1 MTSQNKYEH
10 LSKYMISLDF
20 ETCFVTWKVFTYLL
34 SCGISVIVKN
44 LIARRLKVGKYG
56 LYFIHYW
63 PKCHSALLSLV
74 LVEYSFICTRFILH
88 SRIMQHRLL
97 AAWFFSILIIDL
109 LSLLNS
115 LMNVS
120 LWRAIISGMLKQSQL
135 AIHPQQNNKVKP
147 SIAMPSKQIE
157 KEQVDGL
164 LTNSTVKPNDP
175 HQSDNTRSFSTDPP
189 ISSLSIS
196 QLKQPSIL
204 ANPSIS
210 DGYKKEKK
218 VIDYE
223 RTYMQILLSSP
234 IFNTTCRSMKVS
246 SAMESSLVCRLS
258 FILQYSRLAIFHI
271 LIVLSQKMPLFFV
284 TLNTITQIAYV
295 AVVSF
300 LFWRYRHYRN
310 PLIFLLEINQS
321 LFMSFIFS
329 IILCSQPM
337 PSSLSQKICIYL
349 IFAICAS
356 EYLLIIIFLSNISI
370 NFIKTNLCN
379 RSKNKSKE
387 ELHNFLRFTS
397 SEDYPCPSALTN
409 AKSISD
415 PIKPIP
421 VNMLSSHIRIIT
433 SNIALNKIQM
443 RDSYKMLAYHRSDKL
458 PSVKNKKAEIKD
470 KKVERVFFMPKN

>member
-1 MTSQNKYEH
+1 
-10 LSKYMISLDF
+10 
-20 ETCFVTWKVFTYLL
+20 
-34 SCGISVIVKN
+34 
-44 LIARRLKVGKYG
+44 
-56 LYFIHYW
+56 
-63 PKCHSALLSLV
+63 
-74 LVEYSFICTRFILH
+74 
-88 SRIMQHRLL
+88 
-97 AAWFFSILIIDL
+97 
-109 LSLLNS
+109 
-115 LMNVS
+115 MNVS
-120 LWRAIISGMLKQSQL
+120 LWRAIISRMLKQSQL

-147 SIAMPSKQIE
+147 LIAMPSKQIE

-164 LTNSTVKPNDP
+164 STNSTVKPNDL
-175 HQSDNTRSFSTDPP
+175 HQSDNTRSISTDRP
-189 ISSLSIS
+189 ISPVPIS
-196 QLKQPSIL
+196 PLKRPSIL
-204 ANPSIS
+204 TNSSIA
-210 DGYKKEKK
+210 DGYKQKK
-218 VIDYE
+218 NRVLDYE

-300 LFWRYRHYRN
+300 LYWRYRHYRN

-337 PSSLSQKICIYL
+337 PSSISQKICIYL

-356 EYLLIIIFLSNISI
+356 EYLLILIFLSTITI

-379 RSKNKSKE
+379 RSKNQPQGQ
-387 ELHNFLRFTS
+387 LHNFLRFTS

-470 KKVERVFFMPKN
+470 KKVEEEEVVNYSNDASILVQSSIGQPKIEPFYTSNTEK